1 MAKEQTTTAT
11 PEGVTET
18 TETVETA
25 QPQTPVFDEINEMD
39 QNTALNVLIQ
49 VAEMAQKGGI
59 LSMRDSVI
67 LAKAIS
73 VIAPGR
79 I

>member
-1 MAKEQTTTAT
+1 MAKEETAT
-11 PEGVTET
+11 KET
-18 TETVETA
+18 TENVEETT
-25 QPQTPVFDEINEMD
+25 QPQTPVFEEVNTMD

-49 VAEMAQKGGI
+49 VGEMAQKGGI

>member
-1 MAKEQTTTAT
+1 MATKEETTTAQ
-11 PEGVTET
+11 TEAT
-18 TETVETA
+18 KTAEETK
-25 QPQTPVFDEINEMD
+25 QPQTPVFDEVNEMD
-39 QNTALNVLIQ
+39 TNTALNVLIQ
-49 VAEMAQKGGI
+49 VSEMAQKGGI
-59 LSMRDSVI
+59 LSVRDSVI

>member
-1 MAKEQTTTAT
+1 MANEETTTKA
-11 PEGVTET
+11 T
-18 TETVETA
+18 TEEAT
-25 QPQTPVFDEINEMD
+25 QPLTPVFDEVDTMD
-39 QNTALNVLIQ
+39 QNTAMNVLIQ

-59 LSMRDSVI
+59 LSVRDSVI

>member
-1 MAKEQTTTAT
+1 MATKEETAT
-11 PEGVTET
+11 TET
-18 TETVETA
+18 TENVEETK
-25 QPQTPVFDEINEMD
+25 QPQTPVFDEVNEMD

-73 VIAPGR
+73 VIAQGR

>member
-1 MAKEQTTTAT
+1 MATKD
-11 PEGVTET
+11 
-18 TETVETA
+18 ETVVENATNTEEA
-25 QPQTPVFDEINEMD
+25 TQPQTPVFDEVNEMD

-49 VAEMAQKGGI
+49 VSEMAQKGGI
-59 LSMRDSVI
+59 LSVRDSVI

>member
-1 MAKEQTTTAT
+1 MANEETTTEA
-11 PEGVTET
+11 T
-18 TETVETA
+18 TESTTNTEAAA
-25 QPQTPVFDEINEMD
+25 QPQAPVFDEVDAMD
-39 QNTALNVLIQ
+39 QNTAINVLIQ
-49 VAEMAQKGGI
+49 VTEMAQKGGI
-59 LSMRDSVI
+59 LSVRDSVI

>member
-1 MAKEQTTTAT
+1 MATKE
-11 PEGVTET
+11 ET
-18 TETVETA
+18 TVENATKTEEA
-25 QPQTPVFDEINEMD
+25 VQPKTPVFDEVNEMD

-49 VAEMAQKGGI
+49 VSEMAQKGGI
-59 LSMRDSVI
+59 LSVRDSVI

>member
-1 MAKEQTTTAT
+1 MANKETTTA
-11 PEGVTET
+11 EIENVEET
-18 TETVETA
+18 IA
-25 QPQTPVFDEINEMD
+25 PQTPVFDEVSTMD
-39 QNTALNVLIQ
+39 SPTAMNVLIQ

-73 VIAPGR
+73 VVAPGR

>member
-1 MAKEQTTTAT
+1 MATKD
-11 PEGVTET
+11 
-18 TETVETA
+18 ETVVENATNTEEA
-25 QPQTPVFDEINEMD
+25 TKPQTPVFDEVNEMD

-49 VAEMAQKGGI
+49 VSEMAQKGGI
-59 LSMRDSVI
+59 LSVRDSVI

>member
-1 MAKEQTTTAT
+1 MATKEETAT
-11 PEGVTET
+11 TET
-18 TETVETA
+18 TENVEETK
-25 QPQTPVFDEINEMD
+25 QPQTPVFDEVNEMD
-39 QNTALNVLIQ
+39 TNTALNVLIQ

-59 LSMRDSVI
+59 LSVRDSVI

>member
-1 MAKEQTTTAT
+1 MATKEETAT
-11 PEGVTET
+11 TET
-18 TETVETA
+18 TANVEETK
-25 QPQTPVFDEINEMD
+25 QPQTPVFDEVNEMD

-59 LSMRDSVI
+59 LSVRDSVI

>member
-1 MAKEQTTTAT
+1 MATKEET
-11 PEGVTET
+11 VTET
-18 TETVETA
+18 NEKVEETT
-25 QPQTPVFDEINEMD
+25 QPQTPVFDEVNTMD

-59 LSMRDSVI
+59 LSVRDSVI

>member
-1 MAKEQTTTAT
+1 MATKEEMAT
-11 PEGVTET
+11 TET
-18 TETVETA
+18 TENVEETK
-25 QPQTPVFDEINEMD
+25 QPQTPVFDEVNEMD
-39 QNTALNVLIQ
+39 TNTALNVLIQ
-49 VAEMAQKGGI
+49 VAEMAQKGVI
-59 LSMRDSVI
+59 LSVRDSVI

>member
-1 MAKEQTTTAT
+1 MAKEETTTTTTTEAT
-11 PEGVTET
+11 ENVEET
-18 TETVETA
+18 T
-25 QPQTPVFDEINEMD
+25 QSQTPVFDEVDAMD
-39 QNTALNVLIQ
+39 QSTALNVLIQ

-59 LSMRDSVI
+59 LSVRDSVI

>member
-1 MAKEQTTTAT
+1 MATKEETAT
-11 PEGVTET
+11 AET
-18 TETVETA
+18 TENVEETK
-25 QPQTPVFDEINEMD
+25 QPQTPVFDEVNEMD

>member
-1 MAKEQTTTAT
+1 MAEKETTTAKS
-11 PEGVTET
+11 ET
-18 TETVETA
+18 TENVEETK
-25 QPQTPVFDEINEMD
+25 QPPVFEEVHTMD

-49 VAEMAQKGGI
+49 VGEMAQKGGI

-73 VIAPGR
+73 VIAPG
-79 I
+79 II